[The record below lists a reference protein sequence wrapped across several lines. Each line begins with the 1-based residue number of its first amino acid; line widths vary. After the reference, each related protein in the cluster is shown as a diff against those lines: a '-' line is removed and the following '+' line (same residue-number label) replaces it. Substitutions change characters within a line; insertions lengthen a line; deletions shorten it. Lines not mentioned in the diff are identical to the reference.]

1 MAHLARLVLTGF
13 RNYRH
18 LSWTPDA
25 PVTVVVGENGS
36 GKTNLLESVSLLLP
50 GRGLRGARVADLPRH
65 GCARWGVAARIHV
78 PDGVEEGM
86 RELAVGS
93 DPARPERRTVRLD
106 GEVLRNRARVSD
118 FLSAVWLTPQ
128 MDRLFQEGAGGRRR
142 FLDRLV
148 LAMEPGHGRELAA
161 YDHAMMQRNR
171 LLGDGRADPAW
182 LCALEDAMARH
193 GVAVMAARA
202 GLVALL
208 NADEEALC
216 DGFPATTLH
225 LESEV
230 AERLRHAPAL
240 MVEDWLRERLA
251 ASRSDDRAR
260 GSAGHGAHR
269 TDLRLHDRATGRGA
283 AHSSTGQQ
291 KAMLVG
297 LVLSHARLIARM
309 RGQAPLIL
317 LDEPLVHLDEARR
330 AALFRAIGRLDTTV
344 MLSGT
349 DAAQFA
355 PLRDQAAFVMPRDG
369 NLVSVP

>member
-1 MAHLARLVLTGF
+1 MAHLSRLVLTDF

-18 LSWTPDA
+18 LSWTPET

-65 GCARWGVAARIHV
+65 GCTRWGVAARIDV
-78 PDGVEEGM
+78 PDGVEAGM

-93 DPARPERRTVRLD
+93 DPARPERRIVRLN
-106 GEVLRNRARVSD
+106 GEALRNRGRVSD

-128 MDRLFQEGAGGRRR
+128 MDRLFQDGVAGRRR

-148 LAMEPGHGRELAA
+148 LAMEPGHAREIAA
-161 YDHAMMQRNR
+161 HDHAMMQRNR
-171 LLGDGRADPAW
+171 LLASGGADPAW
-182 LCALEDAMARH
+182 LAALEDAMARH
-193 GVAVMAARA
+193 GVAATAARV
-202 GLVALL
+202 GLVGLL
-208 NADEEALC
+208 NGDDVALC
-216 DGFPATTLH
+216 DGFPATALT
-225 LESEV
+225 LESDI
-230 AERLRHAPAL
+230 AQRLRHAPAL
-240 MVEDWLRERLA
+240 AVEDWLRAELA
-251 ASRSDDRAR
+251 ASRGRDRAR
-260 GSAGHGAHR
+260 GSAFIGAHR
-269 TDLRLHDRATGRGA
+269 TDLHLHDRATRRSA
-283 AHSSTGQQ
+283 AQSSTGQQ

-297 LVLSHARLIARM
+297 VVLSHARLIAQV

-317 LDEPLVHLDEARR
+317 LDEPLVHLDAARR
-330 AALFRAIGRLDTTV
+330 EALFRAIGRLETTV

-369 NLVSVP
+369 ALVPIP

>member
-1 MAHLARLVLTGF
+1 MAHLSRLVLTDF

-18 LSWTPDA
+18 LSWTPET

-65 GCARWGVAARIHV
+65 GGTRWGVAARIDV
-78 PDGVEEGM
+78 PDGVEAGM

-93 DPARPERRTVRLD
+93 DPARPERRVVRLD
-106 GEVLRNRARVSD
+106 GEALRNRGRVSD

-128 MDRLFQEGAGGRRR
+128 MDRLFQEGAAGRRR

-148 LAMEPGHGRELAA
+148 LAMEPGHARELAA
-161 YDHAMMQRNR
+161 HDHAMMQRNR
-171 LLGDGRADPAW
+171 LLAAGGADPAW
-182 LCALEDAMARH
+182 LSALEDAMARH
-193 GVAVMAARA
+193 GVAATAARA
-202 GLVALL
+202 GLVTLL
-208 NADEEALC
+208 NGDDVALC
-216 DGFPATTLH
+216 DGFPATVMA
-225 LESEV
+225 LESDI
-230 AERLRHAPAL
+230 AQRLRQTPAL
-240 MVEDWLRERLA
+240 AVEDWLRVQLA
-251 ASRSDDRAR
+251 ASRGRDRAR
-260 GSAGHGAHR
+260 GSASVGAHR
-269 TDLRLHDRATGRGA
+269 TDLHMHDRATGRSA
-283 AHSSTGQQ
+283 AQSSTGQQ

-297 LVLSHARLIARM
+297 VVLSHARLIAQA

-330 AALFRAIGRLDTTV
+330 NALFRAIGRLETTV

-349 DAAQFA
+349 DAAQFG

-369 NLVSVP
+369 ALLPIP